1 MTTRINKRTALLI
14 GAGYTA
20 RALVPA
26 LLARG
31 IRVVVTTR
39 NGTCDLEGVRCL
51 TFDGTASPELG
62 QAFKAADIILSSI
75 PPDRGTGED
84 AALRAFGHL
93 ETKASW
99 IGYLSATSVY
109 GDRDGG
115 WAFEAEW
122 PTPGL
127 GRGRHRAEAELG
139 WLETGWPAH
148 IFRLAGIYG
157 PGRLPFAKLRNGTAR
172 AVIKSGHIVNRIH
185 VADIVSVVLA
195 SIDTPGQP
203 YRFGD
208 DEMFTTTV
216 NGSGKAGEFYQNTTE
231 YDVVFYDQPAG
242 LRRTAASYTPV
253 SDPRDVAFISL
264 NGETR
269 PADWQNCE
277 RTHRGYLYA
286 SDSILRLSPM
296 FEVCMRNKGYV
307 LTTELG
313 VSSSQGLTAAS
324 AGQSRQFT
332 PYTPAQTYTYPS
344 L

>member
-115 WAFEAEW
+115 WAFETEW

-195 SIDTPGQP
+195 SIDTPDPQAVYNIADGNPAPPQDVLDFAARLLDLP
-203 YRFGD
+203 PPPRVDVNDLQVSDMARSFYVESKRIDITKAQRELGWIPRYPDYR
-208 DEMFTTTV
+208 
-216 NGSGKAGEFYQNTTE
+216 
-231 YDVVFYDQPAG
+231 AG
-242 LRRTAASYTPV
+242 LRAA
-253 SDPRDVAFISL
+253 L
-264 NGETR
+264 
-269 PADWQNCE
+269 
-277 RTHRGYLYA
+277 
-286 SDSILRLSPM
+286 
-296 FEVCMRNKGYV
+296 
-307 LTTELG
+307 
-313 VSSSQGLTAAS
+313 
-324 AGQSRQFT
+324 
-332 PYTPAQTYTYPS
+332 
-344 L
+344 